1 MKSLKHILFLFIA
14 ALLLSDCERD
24 DICSEFTPTTPRLL
38 IEFYDIANQEELKF
52 APQLSVY
59 GNDPAFNPPTNEDNS
74 SAILREPFETSRI
87 FNVSV
92 NEVKPPLIVGTE
104 GETITTSY
112 AFERRTDLRL
122 DNDDETNSNV
132 DIVNFTYVSEY
143 VYVSRACGYKSI
155 FTTLCV
161 EIVDDGDNWL
171 LGFRFPDNNT
181 TDNIIVENEDATH
194 IDFLH

>member
-1 MKSLKHILFLFIA
+1 M
-14 ALLLSDCERD
+14 LLSDCERD

-59 GNDPAFNPPTNEDNS
+59 GNDPAFDPPTNEDNS
-74 SAILREPFETSRI
+74 SAILREPFETSRV

-92 NEVKPPLIVGTE
+92 NEVKPPLIVGPE
-104 GETITTSY
+104 VGPDGEPVTTTTSY

-122 DNDDETNSNV
+122 DNDDETSSNV
-132 DIVNFTYVSEY
+132 DIVNFTYVTEY

-155 FTTLCV
+155 FKNLRV
-161 EIVDDGDNWL
+161 EIVDDGDNWI
-171 LGFRFPDNNT
+171 LGFRFPDNNI

-194 IDFLH
+194 IDLLH